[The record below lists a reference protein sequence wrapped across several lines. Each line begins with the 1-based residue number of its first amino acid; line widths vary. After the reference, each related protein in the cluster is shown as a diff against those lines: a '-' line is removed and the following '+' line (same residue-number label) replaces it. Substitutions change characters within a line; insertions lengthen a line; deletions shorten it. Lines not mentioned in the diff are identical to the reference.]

1 MPQQL
6 TPPEAGL
13 TPHHRRVAPLLR
25 RTWYSLNQTFRRRIA
40 HAGLTPDQFTALRWL
55 SEGHVNGSTAN
66 ELCELMT
73 SDPNTMA
80 SLISRMEQT
89 GLVTR
94 RRHER
99 DGRAQRIILTPEGR
113 DTFGTVQQIAL
124 DLQKEILAVLSE
136 EERDKFLDQ
145 LETLSSKCRTLLE
158 DGFSSDR

>member
-1 MPQQL
+1 MPQRL

-13 TPHHRRVAPLLR
+13 TPHRRRVAPLLR

-55 SEGHVNGSTAN
+55 SEGHAKGSTAN

-99 DGRAQRIILTPEGR
+99 DGRAQRIILTPKGR
-113 DTFGTVQQIAL
+113 DTFGTVQHIAL
-124 DLQKEILAVLSE
+124 DLQKEVLEVLSE

-145 LETLSSKCRTLLE
+145 LETLSSKCRALLE
-158 DGFSSDR
+158 EGFSSDR